1 MIYNHFIW
9 LKQFEKKTE
18 VGILWRKLIKIRA
31 LGVMG
36 HLKVIKFYCQA
47 IKKHD
52 TIYIVFTII
61 SLSFSLTTVQAEN

>member
-1 MIYNHFIW
+1 
-9 LKQFEKKTE
+9 
-18 VGILWRKLIKIRA
+18 
-31 LGVMG
+31 MG

-47 IKKHD
+47 IQKHD